1 MTSYNEF
8 NQRWNEASSL
18 FNHHQTQQALDL
30 LYPLIPIIEHL
41 EELRPIPADVDM
53 QRHQAE
59 TALVKTMCFTDILLM
74 LAHHGDFKTA
84 HVYAEKALSL
94 QNEWQL
100 QSFTALQVYLA
111 MLYLNEQK
119 FKQSIAIANQVLN
132 SKIYLTDKDKV
143 PLYIN
148 LGLAYYFLNDIENA
162 EHTFLDI
169 IISPIKSF
177 EPYYFLSE
185 IYTQK
190 HDEKLAKKYSKMA
203 ITRSKKLEKTVFM
216 QTIQFFPEAI
226 KQRVEDWYNIHVL
239 HLSISSQ

>member
-1 MTSYNEF
+1 MTSYHEF
-8 NQRWNEASSL
+8 NQRWNEVSSL

-30 LYPLIPIIEHL
+30 LYPLIPIIERL
-41 EELRPIPADVDM
+41 EEIRPTPADVDM

-59 TALVKTMCFTDILLM
+59 TALVKTMCFTDVLLM

-100 QSFTALQVYLA
+100 QSFTALQVNLA

-119 FKQSIAIANQVLN
+119 FEQSIAIANQVLN
-132 SKIYLTDKDKV
+132 SQTYLIDKDKV
-143 PLYIN
+143 LLYTN
-148 LGLAYYFLNDIENA
+148 LGIAYYFLNDIEHA

-169 IISPIKSF
+169 IISPVKLF

-185 IYTQK
+185 IYAQK
-190 HDEKLAKKYSKMA
+190 HDEKPTKKYSKMA

-239 HLSISSQ
+239 NLSISSQ